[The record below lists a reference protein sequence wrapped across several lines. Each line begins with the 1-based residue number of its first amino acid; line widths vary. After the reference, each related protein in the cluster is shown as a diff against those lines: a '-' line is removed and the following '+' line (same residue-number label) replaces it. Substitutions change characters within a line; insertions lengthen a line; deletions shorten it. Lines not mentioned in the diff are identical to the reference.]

1 MKKIALLCVAE
12 VVFCVICGSVGIE
25 KTAETAVPAQISMSD
40 IIYQTLPVEKD
51 VKTDVYEFGRIIN
64 IPVFTQ
70 LAVGTG
76 KKIESFQPICQYPEL
91 PTGCEMTSLAM
102 VLNYNNVAT
111 DKCDLSDN
119 YLDKGPVG
127 TVDFHVAFE
136 GDPRDENS
144 YGCYAPVVV
153 NTANR
158 YLGSEQ
164 SGLKASDI
172 SGAELE
178 DLFKYIDLNIPVI
191 VWGTQDCREGYYS
204 VTWNVDGKEL
214 TWFTPE
220 HCMVLTGYDD
230 SMVWVSDPIYG
241 DVRSYDRAVFKNRYD
256 SLQKQAVIIK

>member
-1 MKKIALLCVAE
+1 MKKIVLLCVATA
-12 VVFCVICGSVGIE
+12 VFCVGCSSSEIE
-25 KTAETAVPAQISMSD
+25 NTAETDISAQFSTSNIT
-40 IIYQTLPVEKD
+40 YQTLPVEKD
-51 VKTDVYEFGRIIN
+51 TKTDSYESGGKIN
-64 IPVFTQ
+64 VPVSTQ
-70 LAVGTG
+70 AAVGTG
-76 KKIESFQPICQYPEL
+76 KKIEPFQPLCQYPEL

-119 YLDKGPVG
+119 YLVKGPVG
-127 TVDFHVAFE
+127 TVDFRVAFE

-158 YLGSEQ
+158 YLGAKQ

-178 DLFKYIDLNIPVI
+178 DLFKYIDLNIPII
-191 VWGTQDCREGYYS
+191 VWGTQDCQEGYYS

-230 SMVWVSDPIYG
+230 SMVWVADPIYG
-241 DVRSYDRAVFKNRYD
+241 DVRSYDRVVFKNSYD
-256 SLQKQAVIIK
+256 SLQKQAVVIK